1 MSFLEMEDNSISES
15 EAEAIIARYGTQ
27 SENSNGRRRISDE
40 DHRLLQSYFREV
52 GGEPL
57 LTPAEEIEISI
68 KIKKYEARARKI
80 KALLDRFMRQS
91 RNGFKSRGKDSIVE
105 AKTACICTS
114 PKRIQRLYALARAY
128 SKRAE
133 VLRERFVK
141 ANLRLVI
148 SIAKKYIGRGLPFAD
163 LIQEGNIGLIKA
175 VEKCDPS
182 KGYRFSTYASWWIIQ
197 RITRALLDQTRII
210 RVPTHVVE
218 QANRV
223 NRATAMLQNKSGRKP
238 DIEEIVYESGLSIQK
253 VKKVMNAMASVVY
266 LDALSFDFIPDR
278 KPPTDSLIER
288 VTMNER
294 IEEALSSLSNREE
307 EILKMRF
314 GIGYNDS
321 YTLEEIGSHYGLTR
335 ERIRQIEE
343 QALKKLRRLKVE
355 TVLRGFIEV

>member
-1 MSFLEMEDNSISES
+1 MSFLEIEDNSIGES
-15 EAEAIIARYGTQ
+15 EAEAIIARYDTQ
-27 SENSNGRRRISDE
+27 SENSNGHRGVSEE
-40 DHRLLQSYFREV
+40 DYRLLQSYFREV

-57 LTPAEEIEISI
+57 LTPSEELEISI

-80 KALLDRFMRQS
+80 KTLLDRFMRQS
-91 RNGFKSRGKDSIVE
+91 RNGFKSRGKDSLVE
-105 AKTACICTS
+105 AKTACVYIS
-114 PKRIQRLYALARAY
+114 SKRTRRLYALTRAY

-133 VLRERFVK
+133 VLKERFVK

-148 SIAKKYIGRGLPFAD
+148 SIAKKYIGHGLPFAD
-163 LIQEGNIGLIKA
+163 LIQEGNIGLIRA

-182 KGYRFSTYASWWIIQ
+182 KGYRFSTYASWWITQ
-197 RITRALLDQTRII
+197 RISRALLDQARII
-210 RVPTHVVE
+210 RIPSHVLE

-223 NRATAMLQNKSGRKP
+223 YKATTMLQNKSGRKP
-238 DIEEIVYESGLSIQK
+238 DIEEIVYESGLSIHK
-253 VKKVMNAMASVVY
+253 VKKVMNATASVVY
-266 LDALSFDFIPDR
+266 LDALSFDFISDR
-278 KPPTDSLIER
+278 RPSTDSLIER

-343 QALKKLRRLKVE
+343 RALKKLRQLKVG
-355 TVLRGFIEV
+355 TLLRGFIEV

>member
-1 MSFLEMEDNSISES
+1 MDFLEIDDDLIDQIGTQSIS
-15 EAEAIIARYGTQ
+15 IQYNTQ
-27 SENSNGRRRISDE
+27 SENRNGPRRISEE

-57 LTPAEEIEISI
+57 LTPSEELEISI
-68 KIKKYEARARKI
+68 KIKKYEAKARKI
-80 KALLDRFMRQS
+80 KTLLDKFMRQS
-91 RNGFKSRGKDSIVE
+91 RSGSMCGGKNPIGE
-105 AKTACICTS
+105 AKTTS
-114 PKRIQRLYALARAY
+114 IYVPSQRTQRLYTLMRVY
-128 SKRAE
+128 SKRSRI
-133 VLRERFVK
+133 LKERFIK

-148 SIAKKYIGRGLPFAD
+148 SIAKRYIGRGLPFAD

-182 KGYRFSTYASWWIIQ
+182 KGYRFSTYASWWITQ
-197 RITRALLDQTRII
+197 RICRALLDQTRII

-253 VKKVMNAMASVVY
+253 VKKVMNATASVTY

-343 QALKKLRRLKVE
+343 QALKKLRRLKVG
-355 TVLRGFIEV
+355 TALRGFIEV